1 MNASSQARVIK
12 KLQIA
17 SSALDDAT
25 KMLREQNATSAV
37 VLSASAQRYVADA
50 ILKVGGSGD
59 EAISTRE
66 AVQAAFAR

>member
-1 MNASSQARVIK
+1 MQLVTQAQVMK
-12 KLQIA
+12 KLQVA
-17 SSALDDAT
+17 ASALDDAT
-25 KMLREQNATSAV
+25 KMLRESGATAAV

-66 AVQAAFAR
+66 AIQVTFAR

>member
-1 MNASSQARVIK
+1 MNNATRAQVMK

-17 SSALDDAT
+17 ASALDDAT
-25 KMLREQNATSAV
+25 KMLRERGATSAV

-66 AVQAAFAR
+66 AIMVTFAR